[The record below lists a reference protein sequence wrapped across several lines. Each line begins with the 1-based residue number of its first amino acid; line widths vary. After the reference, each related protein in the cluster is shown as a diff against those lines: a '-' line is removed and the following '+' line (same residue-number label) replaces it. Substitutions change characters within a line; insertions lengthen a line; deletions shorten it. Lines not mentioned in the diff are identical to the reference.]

1 MTEGDRE
8 PSHRVPGQL
17 QQVSGGLLM
26 HGHNGNSSFSEDA
39 FSFHFY
45 FIKEG
50 IETIS
55 RQYGVRFLMVNLE
68 NGANIASVSRI
79 WAYITQLLPRHVC
92 NIFILFPF
100 ITCRLPPSLQVC
112 LCKACR
118 FTWSLCF

>member
-1 MTEGDRE
+1 
-8 PSHRVPGQL
+8 
-17 QQVSGGLLM
+17 M

-39 FSFHFY
+39 FSFHFC

-79 WAYITQLLPRHVC
+79 RAYITQLLSVL
-92 NIFILFPF
+92 ILSNVKGGQCYL
-100 ITCRLPPSLQVC
+100 TQNYGEVEMR
-112 LCKACR
+112 
-118 FTWSLCF
+118 